1 MPEIKASGSPRP
13 PKHLQK
19 STAKWF
25 KSVVD
30 EWDLG
35 DHHIRIL
42 TLAAEA
48 WDQVQLCRQVIA
60 ADGMTF
66 LYRFGQPKERPEVG
80 ILHNS
85 RLAFARLVRELDLD
99 FDGGSD
105 TGRPPAIR
113 SNRS

>member
-1 MPEIKASGSPRP
+1 MPETKASSQSRP

-19 STAKWF
+19 GTARWF

-30 EWDLG
+30 EWNLE

-48 WDQVQLCRQVIA
+48 WDQVQTCREVIA
-60 ADGMTF
+60 AEGHT
-66 LYRFGQPKERPEVG
+66 YRDRFQQPKERPEVS
-80 ILHNS
+80 IMHNA

-105 TGRPPAIR
+105 AGRPPALR
-113 SNRS
+113 SNRR